1 MYTGR
6 GFKVVEIHLDREF
19 KWIVDDMSPTA
30 VKIVATDDHVD
41 EVERLIRVVKERW
54 RCIIELVCTSLRG
67 LNQIPAG
74 KGVSD
79 RIIPLTIVTG
89 RETFNYNKLQA
100 TFEKYTQLYKDNR
113 RNKTNAQ
120 LSLWENHI
128 VHYS

>member
-1 MYTGR
+1 M
-6 GFKVVEIHLDREF
+6 
-19 KWIVDDMSPTA
+19 DDMSPTA
-30 VKIVATDDHVD
+30 VEIVATDDHVD
-41 EVERLIRVVKERW
+41 EVERLIRVVKERC

-67 LNQIPAG
+67 LNQIPAE

-89 RETFNYNKLQA
+89 QEKFNYKKLQA

-120 LSLWENHI
+120 LSLWENIIFHD
-128 VHYS
+128 S